1 MKAIDSKILV
11 KEVKQEE
18 LQEKIG
24 DLIVP
29 VGSTK
34 DKMLFEV
41 ISVGEKVDSL
51 KEGDRVLTYYDPG
64 HKFKQDGNEYRVI
77 SISDILVVL

>member
-11 KEVKQEE
+11 KEIKQEE

-41 ISVGEKVDSL
+41 ISVGEKVTSL
-51 KEGDRVLTYYDPG
+51 KEGDKVLTYYDPG
-64 HKFKQDGNEYRVI
+64 HKFKQEGSEYRVI

>member
-11 KEVKQEE
+11 KEIKQEE

-41 ISVGEKVDSL
+41 LSVGEKVDSL
-51 KEGDRVLTYYDPG
+51 KEGDKVLTYYDPG

>member
-11 KEVKQEE
+11 KEIKQEE

-29 VGSTK
+29 AGSTK

-41 ISVGEKVDSL
+41 VSVGEKVDSL